1 VPSFLTIYFEI
12 QSTLSKKKM
21 ITDEPQK
28 RGQMDWL
35 KESVT
40 AKLVFIGILILVLLI
55 PSSLVD
61 NLITE
66 RASRQDDMM
75 KEVSD
80 QWSGSQIIKGPVL
93 VIPYKKQVK
102 YVGID
107 NKEGTRDETGNLYI
121 LPDNLHIKAGLT
133 TQPLHRGIFDVAVY
147 NSLVKVSGN
156 FSKADLN
163 SLSLAPDQLLLNKA
177 HLVFSISDL
186 KGLKSNPVMKAAG
199 QTFTAEP
206 VFDNASLFGSGLQ
219 TPIDLSTVKD
229 AEFNFEYALDL
240 KGSQELSF
248 LHLGKT
254 TNVEAGG
261 TWGSPSFSGRYLPD
275 NRKVGKNGFTASWHM
290 LYYNRPFP
298 QQWVNNNT
306 LLNNNKKLSDAVF
319 GIKLRLPVDQ
329 YQKTTRTSKYA
340 LLIIAL
346 TFISLFL
353 TEVIRKQRIHIFN
366 YILIGVAM
374 IIYYSLLLSFSE
386 QIGYNWAYLVAS
398 ISTIGLVVGFIA
410 SLLKNKMAAL
420 LFAFILAV
428 FYTFIFVIIQ
438 LEDLALLIGS
448 IALFIIVGV
457 LMYFSRK
464 INWDRH

>member
-1 VPSFLTIYFEI
+1 
-12 QSTLSKKKM
+12 M

-40 AKLVFIGILILVLLI
+40 AKLVFIGILVVVLLI

-66 RASRQDDMM
+66 RASRQDEMM
-75 KEVSD
+75 QDVSNK
-80 QWSGSQIIKGPVL
+80 WSGSQIIKGPVL
-93 VIPYKKQVK
+93 IIPYKNQVK
-102 YVGID
+102 YINTD
-107 NKEGTRDETGNLYI
+107 NKESTKDEIENLYI

-133 TQPLHRGIFDVAVY
+133 TQILHRGIFDVAVY

-156 FSKADLN
+156 FSKADLS
-163 SLSLAPDQLLLNKA
+163 SLSLTPDQLLLNKA
-177 HLVFSISDL
+177 RIVFSISDL
-186 KGLKSNPVMKAAG
+186 KGLKNNPVIKAAG
-199 QTFTAEP
+199 QTLTAEP
-206 VFDNASLFGSGLQ
+206 VFDNTSLFGSGLQ
-219 TPIDLSTVKD
+219 TAVDLSNIKD

-240 KGSQELSF
+240 KGSQGLSF

-254 TNVEAGG
+254 TDVEASG
-261 TWGSPSFSGRYLPD
+261 TWSSPSFDGRYLPD
-275 NRKVGKNGFTASWHM
+275 DRKIDSKGFTAHWRM

-298 QQWVNNNT
+298 QQWINNDK
-306 LLNNNKKLSDAVF
+306 LLSNDKKLGDAVF

-398 ISTIGLVVGFIA
+398 VSTIALVAVFIA

-438 LEDLALLIGS
+438 LEDLALMIGS
-448 IALFIIVGV
+448 IALFIIVGI